1 MKLVIT
7 STEAGLDA
15 PVDPRFGRCAY
26 IIVYDTETLQWQA
39 HANPGASAMGGAGSQ
54 VAQFAASQ
62 GADAVISGDFGPNAH
77 DALAV
82 AGIKMYLL
90 GPSQTAWD
98 AIANL
103 GSGKLQ
109 QVPTAAGSGR
119 RGG

>member
-39 HANPGASAMGGAGSQ
+39 HANPGANAMGGAGSQ

-103 GSGKLQ
+103 GAGKLQ